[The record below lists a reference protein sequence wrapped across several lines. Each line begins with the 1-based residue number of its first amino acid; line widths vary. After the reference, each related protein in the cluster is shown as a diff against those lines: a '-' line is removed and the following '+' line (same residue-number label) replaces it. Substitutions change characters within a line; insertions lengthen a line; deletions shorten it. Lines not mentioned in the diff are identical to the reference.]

1 MKLFESIVCML
12 IVSITVGCDDEPS
25 EIGACQE
32 DLKKDCICTME
43 YAPVCGCNNKTY
55 GNACSAGCY
64 GITEFTTGACKD

>member
-1 MKLFESIVCML
+1 MKLVKSIVCML
-12 IVSITVGCDDEPS
+12 MVSVTVACDDEPS

-55 GNACSAGCY
+55 GNACAALCY

>member
-1 MKLFESIVCML
+1 MKLYKSLVCFLM
-12 IVSITVGCDDEPS
+12 ISVVVGCDESS
-25 EIGACQE
+25 EIVACRE

-64 GITEFTTGACKD
+64 GIIEFTTGACND

>member
-1 MKLFESIVCML
+1 MKLYKSLVCFLM
-12 IVSITVGCDDEPS
+12 ISVVMGCDES
-25 EIGACQE
+25 TENVACRE